1 MKGIRKIVAEM
12 DEIRTRGSNA
22 EAQLRR
28 FKKEIA
34 CDILR
39 IGLLKIKQE
48 RILSIR
54 NLVSNTL
61 SKYS

>member
-12 DEIRTRGSNA
+12 DEIRTCGSNA
-22 EAQLRR
+22 QAQLRR
-28 FKKEIA
+28 FKKEIV